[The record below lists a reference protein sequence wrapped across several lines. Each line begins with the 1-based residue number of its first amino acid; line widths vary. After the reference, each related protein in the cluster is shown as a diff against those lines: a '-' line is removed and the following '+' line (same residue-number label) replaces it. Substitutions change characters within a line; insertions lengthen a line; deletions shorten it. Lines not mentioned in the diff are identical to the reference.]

1 LKNVSKSSSKFILA
15 GVAGLAVGAALGLL
29 FAPDKGKK
37 TRKRIRK
44 GIRVLT
50 EDKEGDLGEKLD
62 KIKSIFT
69 GEHDD
74 PEEKQ
79 DN

>member
-1 LKNVSKSSSKFILA
+1 MSKSSSKIILA

-50 EDKEGDLGEKLD
+50 EDKEGDLSEKLD

-69 GEHDD
+69 GEQDD
-74 PEEKQ
+74 TEEKP